1 MRGVGLALVSCS
13 AALLLATKA
22 PAQTSAPFCLHVYG
36 PITYDDCSYISM
48 EQCRPS
54 AAVEIGKVVHFQGH
68 SDHFGTSPMTIRI
81 GRLISRGNFPGA
93 RSDRLA
99 RSD

>member
-54 AAVEIGKVVHFQGH
+54 AAGRAAACMVNPFY
-68 SDHFGTSPMTIRI
+68 SPPQQQ
-81 GRLISRGNFPGA
+81 SRAQRRQP
-93 RSDRLA
+93 R
-99 RSD
+99 